1 MVDVETVYSYYIKA
15 YDSFNE
21 VIDMKIGMRQQRPFI
36 LTDEQHGQAV
46 LNATTIME
54 ALQQPTDE
62 LQLGPVEEFVL
73 SELATPIAVPQ
84 QIFAVGMNY
93 RDHSEEIHIT
103 LPKVPSIF
111 TKFSSSLAPAN
122 VSVKAHGPKTDW
134 ETELVVVIGQGGRD
148 ISADEALAHVAG
160 VMVGEDLSDRDVQ
173 FENDKP
179 QFSMGKSFENYAPV
193 GPWLTTLDEL
203 ADLDDEVITTQVN
216 GTTMQQAPLSQMV
229 FDVPA
234 LVHYL
239 STICELQPG
248 DLIFTGTPSG
258 TGVGREPQVFL
269 KSGDQLTGS
278 ITHLGTLTIDIR

>member
-1 MVDVETVYSYYIKA
+1 
-15 YDSFNE
+15 
-21 VIDMKIGMRQQRPFI
+21 MKIGMRQQRPFI
-36 LTDEQHGQAV
+36 ITDEQHGQVV

-54 ALQQPTDE
+54 VLQQSAGE
-62 LQLGPVEEFVL
+62 RQLGPVVPFTIA
-73 SELATPIAVPQ
+73 ELQQPVPMPQ
-84 QIFAVGMNY
+84 QLFAVGMNY

-122 VSVKAHGPKTDW
+122 VDVKAHGPKTDW
-134 ETELVVVIGQGGRD
+134 ETELVVVIGRGGRD
-148 ISADEALAHVAG
+148 ISTAEALNHVAG

-216 GTTMQQAPLSQMV
+216 GQTMQQAPLSQMI
-229 FDVPA
+229 FKVPE

-278 ITHLGTLTIDIR
+278 ITHLGTLTINIH

>member
-1 MVDVETVYSYYIKA
+1 
-15 YDSFNE
+15 
-21 VIDMKIGMRQQRPFI
+21 MKIGMRQQHPFI
-36 LTDEQHGQAV
+36 ITDEQHGQAV
-46 LNATTIME
+46 LNAATIME
-54 ALQQPTDE
+54 VLQQAASE
-62 LQLGPVEEFVL
+62 RQLGGVEQFTQA
-73 SELATPIAVPQ
+73 ELGTPIAAPR

-122 VSVKAHGPKTDW
+122 VDVKAQGAKTDW
-134 ETELVVVIGQGGRD
+134 ETELVVVVGQGGRD
-148 ISADEALAHVAG
+148 IPEDGALAHVAG

-179 QFSMGKSFENYAPV
+179 QFSIGKSFENYAPV

-216 GTTMQQAPLSQMV
+216 GQTMQQAPLSQLI
-229 FDVPA
+229 FKVPA

-269 KSGDQLTGS
+269 KSGDQLMGN
-278 ITHLGTLTIDIR
+278 ITHLGTLRINIR